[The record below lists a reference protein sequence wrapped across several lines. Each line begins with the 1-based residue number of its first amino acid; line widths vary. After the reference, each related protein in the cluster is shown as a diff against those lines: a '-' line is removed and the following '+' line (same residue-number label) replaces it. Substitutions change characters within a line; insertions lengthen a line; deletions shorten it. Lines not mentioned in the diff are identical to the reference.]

1 MHNRKTLS
9 FLFSHKPIEILGN
22 EKTLRVEG
30 VKFKQYTY
38 DVDHLNSL
46 DLSDE
51 SSVNSIKMIDTNK
64 YTTLNAGLVVRS
76 IGFKNV
82 NIDANELP
90 FDKASGIIPNDRG
103 KVLEKP
109 GLYCTGWIK
118 RGPKGVIVDT
128 TSDAHETAD
137 KLCSDLQSCSSRK
150 SEKNGFNEI
159 KSILNDRRVRVV
171 DKDGWS
177 KIDEEEIKRGK
188 LVGKP
193 REKLNSI
200 QEMLNVAF
208 S

>member
-1 MHNRKTLS
+1 M
-9 FLFSHKPIEILGN
+9 
-22 EKTLRVEG
+22 
-30 VKFKQYTY
+30 FKQYKY
-38 DVDHLNSL
+38 DINHLNSL

-51 SSVNSIKMIDTNK
+51 SNVDSIRMIDTNA
-64 YTTLNAGLVVRS
+64 YANLNAGLVIRS

-82 NIDANELP
+82 NIDATELP
-90 FDKASGIIPNDRG
+90 FDKVSGTIPNDRG
-103 KVLEKP
+103 KVLDKT

-137 KLCSDLQSCSSRK
+137 KLCLDLQSFK
-150 SEKNGFNEI
+150 YENQKKLGFDGV
-159 KSILNDRRVRVV
+159 KQLLNDRNVKIV
-171 DKDGWS
+171 DKNGWS

-193 REKLNSI
+193 REKLSSI
-200 QEMLNVAF
+200 QEMLDVAF